1 MNQDEAKTLCER
13 HAAEHPERK
22 TAQWRPQQ
30 VAEGE
35 WTVVKIGL
43 PPAQETTPEVEAA
56 ERPPTA
62 DDPRAPIFQNIPPY
76 GAGF

>member
-1 MNQDEAKTLCER
+1 MTREEAER
-13 HAAEHPERK
+13 RCVELAAIHPNRDR
-22 TAQWRPQQ
+22 AQWRPQKRPDGTWAI
-30 VAEGE
+30 VM
-35 WTVVKIGL
+35 IGL
-43 PPAQETTPEVEAA
+43 PPAQGTTPEQQAD